1 VKTYVVLRRCAW
13 RSIDDLREA
22 MERAESALQW
32 APDDIGWIRSYLVA
46 EPDGSIGTACVY
58 RATSPEA
65 VRSHAARAGLPI
77 DEIVALLE
85 TRVVEPDP
93 VEAAT

>member
-13 RSIDDLREA
+13 RSTEDLHEA
-22 MERAESALQW
+22 MQRAVSAPQW
-32 APDDIGWIRSYLVA
+32 APDDIGWIRSYLLT

-65 VRSHAARAGLPI
+65 IRAHAARSGLPI
-77 DEIVALLE
+77 DEIVASFE
-85 TRVVEPDP
+85 TLVVEPDP